1 MNYYELSQEIYYA
14 IKKGLPVVQIFHY
27 GNNDVLKGTRDFHL
41 PSPQVSGTYTQQDT
55 YARMRASS
63 LTDEIKDYVNSS
75 EYEVSVYKIYQ

>member
-14 IKKGLPVVQIFHY
+14 IKKGLPVVAIYHHD
-27 GNNDVLKGTRDFHL
+27 NNGTLKGTKDFHL
-41 PSPQVSGTYTQQDT
+41 PSPQLTGTSSQQDT

-75 EYEVSVYKIYQ
+75 EHEVSVYKIYQ